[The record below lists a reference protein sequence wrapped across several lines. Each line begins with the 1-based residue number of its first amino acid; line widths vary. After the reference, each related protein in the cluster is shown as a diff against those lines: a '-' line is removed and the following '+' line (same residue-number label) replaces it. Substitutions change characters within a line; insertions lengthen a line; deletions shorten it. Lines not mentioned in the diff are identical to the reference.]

1 MSLTEDDMAV
11 ENIRNVAIV
20 AHVDHGKTTL
30 VDQLL
35 YQSGMFRNEDLDKL
49 AGGQHGLIMDSNPL
63 ERERGITILSKN
75 CAIQY
80 VSAAGTEYKI
90 NIIDTPGHAD
100 FGGEVERV
108 LKMSDGVLLLV
119 DAFEGPM
126 PQTRFVLGKA
136 LEHKLKPVV
145 VVNKVDR
152 LDARPDDV
160 VNEVFDLLVQLEA
173 DDAALDFP
181 VIYASARE
189 GWASTSSKKDNDNM
203 RPVLEAIV
211 NHVPGP
217 QVCVDA
223 PLQMLVTQ
231 LEYSDY
237 VGRVA
242 IGRVFAGQL
251 HTGQAVTV
259 IDREGRHT
267 QQNIMQ
273 LHEFEGLGRRQ
284 VEAVMAGDICAV
296 SGLDPVDIGN
306 TIACGDRPS
315 VLATVAI
322 DEPTVHTTFRVNDGP
337 MAGKDG
343 ASVTSR
349 KIRDRLE
356 KELQHNVSL
365 RVEQGATP
373 EEFVVSGRGLM
384 HLGILLENMR
394 REGFELCVGKPSVI
408 TKEVEGRRHEP
419 IELLAIDCPVECQS
433 AVMSL
438 LGNRRSELTKM
449 HAKSGSSGFVHMEF
463 MIPSRGI
470 FGMHGRMLNATQGRA
485 VMHHTFERY
494 ELMRGAIPQRLSGVI
509 VATQSGAVT
518 AYALDSLY
526 DRGIFFVGPGDVVYE
541 GQVVG
546 EHCKDKD
553 IPANVVRAKQLT
565 NIRSAGNDDAARI
578 RPCRKMSLE
587 ESLEYIQ
594 DDELVEVCPKS
605 IRIRKRVLREADRR
619 RAGRKSSA

>member
-1 MSLTEDDMAV
+1 MAV

-75 CAIQY
+75 CAVQY
-80 VSAAGTEYKI
+80 TTAQGEQYKI

-108 LKMSDGVLLLV
+108 LKMSDGILLLV

-152 LDARPDDV
+152 PDARPDDV
-160 VNEVFDLLVQLEA
+160 VNEVFDLLVQLDAE
-173 DDAALDFP
+173 DDALDFP
-181 VIYASARE
+181 VIFASAKE
-189 GWASTSSKKDNDNM
+189 GWASTSPQRNNDNL
-203 RPVLEAIV
+203 RPVFEAIV
-211 NHVPGP
+211 HHVPAP
-217 QVCVDA
+217 KICVDS
-223 PLQMLVTQ
+223 PVQMLVTQ

-237 VGRVA
+237 VGRIA
-242 IGRVFAGQL
+242 IGRVFTGQL
-251 HTGQAVTV
+251 RRGQPVTV
-259 IDREGRHT
+259 IDRQGIHT
-267 QQNIMQ
+267 QQFIMQ
-273 LHEFEGLGRRQ
+273 LHEFEGLGKRQ
-284 VEAVMAGDICAV
+284 VDTVMAGDICAV

-306 TIACGDRPS
+306 TIACPDRPS
-315 VLATVAI
+315 SLVAVAI

-337 MAGKDG
+337 LAGRDG
-343 ASVTSR
+343 KSVTSR
-349 KIRDRLE
+349 KIKDRLE
-356 KELQHNVSL
+356 KELQHNVAL
-365 RVEQGATP
+365 RVEPGATP
-373 EEFVVSGRGLM
+373 EEFIVSGRGLM

-394 REGFELCVGKPSVI
+394 REGFELCVGKPNVI
-408 TKEVEGRRHEP
+408 IKEIDGRKHEP
-419 IELLAIDCPVECQS
+419 VELLAIDCPAQCQN

-438 LGNRRSELTKM
+438 LGDRRSELIKM
-449 HAKSGSSGFVHMEF
+449 DAKSGSSGFVHMEF

-470 FGMHGRMLNATQGRA
+470 FGMHGRMLNVTQGRA
-485 VMHHTFERY
+485 IMHHTFERY
-494 ELMRGAIPQRLSGVI
+494 EPMRGAIPQRLSGVI
-509 VATQSGAVT
+509 IATQSGPVT

-526 DRGIFFVGPGDVVYE
+526 DRGIFFVEPGDPVYE

-565 NIRSAGNDDAARI
+565 NIRSAGRDDAAKI
-578 RPCRKMSLE
+578 RPSRKMSLE

-594 DDELVEVCPKS
+594 DDELVEVCPHS
-605 IRIRKRVLREADRR
+605 IRIRKRILKDIDRR
-619 RAGRKSSA
+619 RAVRKNFP